1 MRCSSALRQVD
12 QLRQFLTGQLPL
24 LLVDLAFVGLFL
36 AVLLAV
42 APPLGLVTAGRDAGV
57 RAALALACSA
67 GRRCTSVPASKRP
80 APRRPPWARP

>member
-1 MRCSSALRQVD
+1 MLERVRQVD

-42 APPLGLVTAGRDAGV
+42 APPLGLVTL
-57 RAALALACSA
+57 AAMPVFALLSL
-67 GRRCTSVPASKRP
+67 GVPAAAGGTPACQLSARP
-80 APRRPPWARP
+80 GPRRPPWARP